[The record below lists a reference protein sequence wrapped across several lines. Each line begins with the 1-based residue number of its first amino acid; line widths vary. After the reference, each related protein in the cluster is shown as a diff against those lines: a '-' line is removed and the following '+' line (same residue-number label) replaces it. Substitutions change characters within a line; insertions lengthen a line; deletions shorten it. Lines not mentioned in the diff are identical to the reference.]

1 MIKVGCNIW
10 SYHRAVNAKKINQLQ
25 WLERCARELK
35 LDGVEILDYGTPDSV
50 TKAKKIDFEYLK
62 KMKKLCADLHLDIYC
77 VSAAQNLG
85 DLDKKIQAANVKHVK
100 RMIDV
105 AEYLGAPVVR
115 FFAGHP
121 EPKEKR
127 EACWKVLIKS
137 TKELTVYAEK
147 KGIVLAVENHNHG
160 GFMRTSADFL
170 RLYRGVGSKWF
181 GIILDTG
188 NFVDLYKSIA
198 ATVKYAPVVHAKTYD
213 VSGGK
218 DRKLDYDRIFKIL
231 TKAKYNGFLSIEY
244 EGENNN
250 EFESM
255 RKSVAMLRKMIAKHC
270 K

>member
-25 WLERCARELK
+25 WLERCAKELK

-50 TKAKKIDFEYLK
+50 VKAKKIDYAYLK

-85 DLDKKIQAANVKHVK
+85 DLDKKVQAKNVAHVK
-100 RMIDV
+100 RMIDIG
-105 AEYLGAPVVR
+105 EYLGAPVVR

-127 EACWKVLIKS
+127 EECWKVLIKS
-137 TKELTVYAEK
+137 TRELVAYAEK

-170 RLYRGVGSKWF
+170 RLYRRVGSKWF

-198 ATVKYAPVVHAKTYD
+198 KTAKYAAVVHAKTYE
-213 VSGGK
+213 VQTGSEK
-218 DRKLDYDRIFKIL
+218 KLDYDRIFRIM
-231 TKAKYNGFLSIEY
+231 TRSGFNGYFSIEY
-244 EGENNN
+244 EGENAN
-250 EFESM
+250 EFASM
-255 RKSVAMLRKMIAKHC
+255 RGSVKMLRKMIAKHS

>member
-1 MIKVGCNIW
+1 MFKVGCNIW
-10 SYHRAVNAKKINQLQ
+10 SYHRAVNAKKLNQLQ
-25 WLERCARELK
+25 WLEMCARELK

-50 TKAKKIDFEYLK
+50 IKAKKIDYDYLK

-85 DLDKKIQAANVKHVK
+85 DLDKKKQAANIAHVK
-100 RMIDV
+100 RLIDV
-105 AEYLGAPVVR
+105 GEYLGSPVVR

-127 EACWKVLIKS
+127 EACWKVLVKAV
-137 TKELTVYAEK
+137 KDLTSYAEK

-188 NFVDLYKSIA
+188 NFTDLYKSIKKTA
-198 ATVKYAPVVHAKTYD
+198 KYAAVVHAKTYELANAAE
-213 VSGGK
+213 K
-218 DRKLDYDRIFKIL
+218 KLDYDRIFRIM
-231 TKAKYNGFLSIEY
+231 TAAKFNGYFSIEY
-244 EGENNN
+244 EGENPD
-250 EFESM
+250 EFGAM
-255 RKSVAMLRKMIAKHC
+255 RQSVKMLRKMIAKYS